1 MKILISAALGA
12 LALVAPPA
20 SAQLYKVGTVTA
32 TPRVESKDR
41 SAAGHRHEKPPA
53 QIYHKPGTP
62 TFMLQSAAAAKG
74 EAKVPV
80 TAVDKMAA
88 ATPDHHDCCDHGK
101 AHAMHCGGDHAM

>member
-1 MKILISAALGA
+1 MKILVSAALGA

-20 SAQLYKVGTVTA
+20 SAQLYKAGTVTA

-62 TFMLQSAAAAKG
+62 TFMQVRLRKRPRACPWRGAPST
-74 EAKVPV
+74 PV
-80 TAVDKMAA
+80 
-88 ATPDHHDCCDHGK
+88 
-101 AHAMHCGGDHAM
+101 